1 MRDLAFD
8 IRARDTTQAAFD
20 SAGRNAREFGREIDR
35 NGRAAFDAAAGA
47 ADRFAAA
54 TDRAAA
60 AGRRLSSAND
70 NWRRRNLMM
79 QGADVAQML
88 ALGQN
93 PMTTL
98 LQQGPQIAQMY
109 AGQGG
114 VKAALADTLGMAKN
128 LVGGMGS
135 VGAAFTA
142 AAAVGAIAIAGM
154 QAEINA
160 TSDVTVSFAD
170 VARASFQVLASG
182 IYEFVK
188 PAVDAIA
195 PWFASAWDMVVS
207 GFKTVNNALIA
218 GWVTAFD
225 AIRAVWSGF
234 PAIMG
239 DLAFQAGEA
248 FLSGTNIMLNKAVE
262 SVKRFYLTVLNPVA
276 GAAKALGFD
285 ELSKW
290 TGGNL
295 FEGFKAELSMGDN
308 PWGGAAAAAGRDI
321 VASANANFSTDYL
334 GKYFDLVKQVALENE
349 KLAGAA
355 EKAGGAMKKAAN
367 DNIDPWKGLRDQVK
381 ETADETQGFM
391 RGLVQGFAQDIRN
404 ALQDGKVTL
413 EEWGNIASNV
423 LNKITD
429 KLLNEVLD
437 AIFQVSKSSGSIF
450 SGVVS
455 GGGGGLLGGIFG
467 LLGNL
472 FGFASGGSILPGGSG
487 GTDGQVV
494 AFRKS
499 PSERVDVYQPGQGG
513 GGAYAPVYNIDA
525 RGADQ
530 AAIARLERA
539 LAERDR
545 MFAKNVAAVQSGMQ
559 TRKGRP

>member
-8 IRARDTTQAAFD
+8 IRARDTTQAAFAA
-20 SAGRNAREFGREIDR
+20 AGRNAREFGRDLDR

-79 QGADVAQML
+79 QGFDVGQML

-114 VKAALADTLGMAKN
+114 VKAALSDTLGMAKS

-142 AAAVGAIAIAGM
+142 AAAVGSIAMLGM

-170 VARASFQVLASG
+170 VARASFQVIAGG

-195 PWFASAWDMVVS
+195 PWFASAWETVVS
-207 GFKTVNNALIA
+207 GFKTANNFLIA
-218 GWVTAFD
+218 GWVTVVD
-225 AIRAVWSGF
+225 AIKTGAM
-234 PAIMG
+234 AIP
-239 DLAFQAGEA
+239 DALIAAGEA
-248 FLSGTNIMLNKAVE
+248 GANGFLGAIEQMGREALVAINDLLTDINGMLPDSLKLPLAPAPM
-262 SVKRFYLTVLNPVA
+262 S
-276 GAAKALGFD
+276 
-285 ELSKW
+285 
-290 TGGNL
+290 
-295 FEGFKAELSMGDN
+295 FKVGRADI
-308 PWGGAAAAAGRDI
+308 GGADAMARLSESMSGFRARAED
-321 VASANANFSTDYL
+321 AFSTDYL
-334 GKYFDLVKQVALENE
+334 GEYYEAVKQAAIENALLGQE
-349 KLAGAA
+349 AD
-355 EKAGGAMKKAAN
+355 KADGAMKKAAN
-367 DNIDPWKGLRDQVK
+367 DNIDPWKGLRDTVK
-381 ETADETQGFM
+381 ETRDETQSFT
-391 RGLVQGFAQDIRN
+391 RDLVQGFAQDVRG
-404 ALQDGKVTL
+404 ALQDGKITL

-423 LNKITD
+423 FNKITD

-437 AIFQVSKSSGSIF
+437 ALFQVNKSGGSLF
-450 SGVVS
+450 SGMGG
-455 GGGGGLLGGIFG
+455 GGGGGLLGGLFG
-467 LLGNL
+467 LIGNL
-472 FGFASGGSILPGGSG
+472 FGFANEGSILPGGSG
-487 GTDGQVV
+487 TTDGQVV

-513 GGAYAPVYNIDA
+513 GGAVYAPVYNIDA

-530 AAIARLERA
+530 AAIERLERG
-539 LAERDR
+539 LAERDKKFGKMVDAR
-545 MFAKNVAAVQSGMQ
+545 IAAGQ
-559 TRKGRP
+559 TRRTRA

>member
-20 SAGRNAREFGREIDR
+20 SAGRKAREFGRDLDR
-35 NGRAAFDAAAGA
+35 NGKAAFDAAAGA

-60 AGRRLSSAND
+60 AGRRLAGAND
-70 NWRRRNLMM
+70 NWRRLNLMM
-79 QGADVAQML
+79 QGFDTAQML

-114 VKAALADTLGMAKN
+114 VKAALSDTLGMARN

-142 AAAVGAIAIAGM
+142 AAAVGSIALIGM

-160 TSDVTVSFAD
+160 TSDVAVSFAD
-170 VARASFQVLASG
+170 VAKASFQVVADG
-182 IYEFVK
+182 IWSTIK

-218 GWVTAFD
+218 GWVVAAD
-225 AIRAVWSGF
+225 AIKSGVM
-234 PAIMG
+234 AIP
-239 DLAFQAGEA
+239 DAFIAAGEA
-248 FLSGTNIMLNKAVE
+248 AANGFLRAINQMARSTIVTINTTISSIRGSLRGTA
-262 SVKRFYLTVLNPVA
+262 
-276 GAAKALGFD
+276 
-285 ELSKW
+285 
-290 TGGNL
+290 
-295 FEGFKAELSMGDN
+295 FEGIGNAIPMLENKVPLMQVDI
-308 PWGGAAAAAGRDI
+308 GGAAAGERLAASWGGFRDR
-321 VASANANFSTDYL
+321 AKEAFATDYL
-334 GKYFDLVKQVALENE
+334 GEYYEAVKQAAIENAR
-349 KLAGAA
+349 LGDAA

-367 DNIDPWKGLRDQVK
+367 DNVDPWKGLRDTVK
-381 ETADETQGFM
+381 GTADETQSFM
-391 RGLVQGFAQDIRN
+391 RSLVQGFTQDIRN
-404 ALQDGKVTL
+404 ALQDGKITM
-413 EEWGNIASNV
+413 EEWGKIASNV
-423 LNKITD
+423 LDKITD
-429 KLLNEVLD
+429 KLLDNVLD
-437 AIFQVSKSSGSIF
+437 AIFQVNKSGGSLF
-450 SGVVS
+450 SGMGG
-455 GGGGGLLGGIFG
+455 GGGGGLLGGLFG
-467 LLGNL
+467 LIGNL

-487 GTDGQVV
+487 TTDGQVV

-513 GGAYAPVYNIDA
+513 SGKVVNLTQNFHLAGAISA
-525 RGADQ
+525 RDVRAMAESGAAQ
-530 AAIARLERA
+530 AVDMVRRSLNDWQVQIARDGA
-539 LAERDR
+539 L
-545 MFAKNVAAVQSGMQ
+545 S
-559 TRKGRP
+559 

>member
-60 AGRRLSSAND
+60 AGRRLSIAND

-170 VARASFQVLASG
+170 VAKASFQVLASG

-195 PWFASAWDMVVS
+195 PWFAGAWEAVVS
-207 GFKTVNNALIA
+207 SFKTANNFIIA
-218 GWVTAFD
+218 GWVTVVDALKAGAMAIPDAFI
-225 AIRAVWSGF
+225 A
-234 PAIMG
+234 
-239 DLAFQAGEA
+239 AGEA
-248 FLSGTNIMLNKAVE
+248 AANGFLSAIEQMGREALVAINDLLTDINGMLPQSMKLPLAPAPMSFKVGRVE
-262 SVKRFYLTVLNPVA
+262 AGGVEAMARL
-276 GAAKALGFD
+276 GAAWDEFQKKAQ
-285 ELSKW
+285 
-290 TGGNL
+290 
-295 FEGFKAELSMGDN
+295 
-308 PWGGAAAAAGRDI
+308 
-321 VASANANFSTDYL
+321 ANFSTDYL
-334 GKYFDLVKQVALENE
+334 GRYYEAVKQAAIENAR
-349 KLAGAA
+349 LAGAA
-355 EKAGGAMKKAAN
+355 EKAGGAMKAAAN
-367 DNIDPWKGLRDQVK
+367 DNIDPWKGLRDTVK

-404 ALQDGKVTL
+404 ALQDGKITL

-429 KLLNEVLD
+429 KLLNDVLD
-437 AIFQVSKSSGSIF
+437 AIFQVNKSSGSIF
-450 SGVVS
+450 SGMGG

-499 PSERVDVYQPGQGG
+499 PSERVDVYQPGQGSG
-513 GGAYAPVYNIDA
+513 GAAYAPVYNIDA

-545 MFAKNVAAVQSGMQ
+545 MFAKKVAAVQSGMQ

>member
-20 SAGRNAREFGREIDR
+20 SAGRNAREFGRELDR
-35 NGRAAFDAAAGA
+35 NGKAAFDAAAGA

-60 AGRRLSSAND
+60 AGRRLASAND

-79 QGADVAQML
+79 QGFDTAQML

-114 VKAALADTLGMAKN
+114 VKAALSDTLGMARN

-142 AAAVGAIAIAGM
+142 AAAVGSIAIAGM

-160 TSDVTVSFAD
+160 TSDVAVSFAD
-170 VARASFQVLASG
+170 VAKASFQVVADG
-182 IYEFVK
+182 IWSTIK

-218 GWVTAFD
+218 GWVVAAD
-225 AIRAVWSGF
+225 AIKSGAM
-234 PAIMG
+234 AIP
-239 DLAFQAGEA
+239 DAFIAAGEA
-248 FLSGTNIMLNKAVE
+248 AANGFLRAINQMARSTIVTINTTISSIRGSLRGTA
-262 SVKRFYLTVLNPVA
+262 
-276 GAAKALGFD
+276 
-285 ELSKW
+285 
-290 TGGNL
+290 
-295 FEGFKAELSMGDN
+295 FEGIGNAIPMLENKVPLMQVDI
-308 PWGGAAAAAGRDI
+308 GGAAAGERLAASWGGFRDR
-321 VASANANFSTDYL
+321 AKEAFATDYL
-334 GKYFDLVKQVALENE
+334 GEYYEAVKQAAIENAR
-349 KLAGAA
+349 LGDAA

-367 DNIDPWKGLRDQVK
+367 DNVDPWKGLRDTVK
-381 ETADETQGFM
+381 GTADETQSFM
-391 RGLVQGFAQDIRN
+391 RSLVQGFTQDIRN
-404 ALQDGKVTL
+404 ALQDGKITM
-413 EEWGNIASNV
+413 EEWGKIASNV
-423 LNKITD
+423 LDKIAD
-429 KLLNEVLD
+429 KLLNDVLD
-437 AIFQVSKSSGSIF
+437 AIFQVNKSGGSLF
-450 SGVVS
+450 SGMGG
-455 GGGGGLLGGIFG
+455 GGGGGLLGGLFG
-467 LLGNL
+467 LIGNL

-487 GTDGQVV
+487 TTDGQVV

-513 GGAYAPVYNIDA
+513 GGAVYAPVYNIDA

-530 AAIARLERA
+530 AAIARLERG

-545 MFAKNVAAVQSGMQ
+545 KFGKMVDARIGAGQ
-559 TRKGRP
+559 TRKVRA